1 MKANVFGYKDYKL
14 YLRDQLTERGKTER
28 GPKARLA
35 EFIPCSLAYLS
46 QVLNGEAHLN
56 SEQAD
61 GCNRFFGH
69 GKIESLYF
77 LNLLHYARAGTQHL
91 RQLYLDELNEIGN
104 EQNLIKNR
112 LALKKTLSSENQS
125 VFYSSW
131 DYLAT
136 QIIVSIPQFQEK
148 RAISEALGISLE
160 RVAEILDF
168 LQSLGLVTHRKAKY
182 EMAESGIHLGA
193 GSPFLIQH
201 LTNWRVQALRSL
213 DQMKPDDIHYSSV
226 VSCNSNDIPKI
237 REVLLSAIQQ
247 IRQIVKES
255 KNEECLMSY
264 GLDLFPLTKGV
275 SS

>member
-1 MKANVFGYKDYKL
+1 VKANIFGYKDYKL
-14 YLRDQLTERGKTER
+14 YLVDQLVERGKTER

-56 SEQAD
+56 PEQAD

-69 GKIESLYF
+69 GKTESLYF
-77 LNLLHYARAGTQHL
+77 LNLLHYGRAGTQHL
-91 RQLYLDELNEIGN
+91 RQVYLDELNEIGN
-104 EQNLIKNR
+104 EQKLIKNR

-168 LQSLGLVTHRKAKY
+168 LLSIGLVTHRKAKY
-182 EMAESGIHLGA
+182 EMAESGIHLGSD
-193 GSPFLIQH
+193 SPFLVQH

-213 DQMKPDDIHYSSV
+213 DQINPDDIHYSSV
-226 VSCNSNDIPKI
+226 ISCNSKDVPKI
-237 REVLLSAIQQ
+237 REVLLSAIQEV
-247 IRQIVKES
+247 RQIVKES

-264 GLDLFPLTKGV
+264 GLDLFPVGSKV
-275 SS
+275 R